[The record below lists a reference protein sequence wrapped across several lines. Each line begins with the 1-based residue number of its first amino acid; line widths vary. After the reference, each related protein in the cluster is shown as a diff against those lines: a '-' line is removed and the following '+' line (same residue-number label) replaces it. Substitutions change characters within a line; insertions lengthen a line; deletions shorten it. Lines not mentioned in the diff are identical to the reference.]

1 MTYYSYGGVVLPEIP
16 SGATGLIYYVYYNG
30 VGEYYCLNPS
40 GWKAVGREENE
51 LRPNY
56 NTQEYKLTGDTWE
69 DNGYRNASTVFVGI
83 KLENIIWSS
92 KDIFYTD
99 DTVAFAGSERQ
110 IPEEA
115 ESVAGITVKFLSE
128 SVPPSGFVDVDVQVE
143 GTEDCNK
150 ETSCVITGTITKPTM
165 IDKISDSKYRI
176 YVCSAETAESITV
189 KAASSMNGSITA
201 TATIP
206 IVLDSGGEDVNNN
219 DLKVLG
225 WDATEQFVEEVKS
238 FVAESGGKAVLFTE
252 QTLTEEQK
260 AQVRE
265 NIGVRDS
272 LTDAEKSEIVNAVIE
287 AMPDT
292 GDGYLSVSSI
302 DELPEDAE
310 DGTLAIVE
318 G

>member
-1 MTYYSYGGVVLPEIP
+1 MTYYSYGGVVLPETP
-16 SGATGLIYYVYYNG
+16 FGETGLIYKSSSGNYF
-30 VGEYYCLNPS
+30 CLAPS
-40 GWKAVGREENE
+40 GWKAVDREENE

-115 ESVAGITVKFLSE
+115 ELVTGITVKFLSE

-206 IVLDSGGEDVNNN
+206 IVLDSG
-219 DLKVLG
+219 
-225 WDATEQFVEEVKS
+225 
-238 FVAESGGKAVLFTE
+238 SGGMTDKMRSCVMGLILWSHTKPNYASDPVLQEKTV
-252 QTLTEEQK
+252 TLTTEPQ
-260 AQVRE
+260 
-265 NIGVRDS
+265 II
-272 LTDAEKSEIVNAVIE
+272 T
-287 AMPDT
+287 PD
-292 GDGYLSVSSI
+292 DGYDGLSAVTVEGYTDTSYISVPSI
-302 DELPEDAE
+302 DELPEDAD
-310 DGTLAIVE
+310 DGTLAVVE